1 MKAIN
6 IKLATFSFAAMLL
19 ASCSDSNNNGIDTP
33 ITPAMIPKI
42 VGSAVVS
49 TTDAQTLASRVLNY
63 KTGTSSVAKS
73 RTIDTSNS
81 EIFADVI
88 DMPAEP
94 QTPADAIDL
103 RGKAGWNTPINDGVY
118 KISAGEETVD
128 ISSWNG
134 CVNASNQ
141 VTFYIEKGATF
152 KFDWDPWNNLKFK
165 IIVHKGGKLICR
177 GTTPQFNEIDNYGT
191 IDFQNQNIY
200 IASKFRTTGSLVYP
214 DKKIDIHS
222 KCYIGGSLE
231 GELYLGSSVLNVKG
245 NLTSQNNDYNGLRLD
260 AINNNPGTKI
270 NVEGK
275 FTAPKLSL
283 TNGSEMWSDCGSVV
297 NGEVYIDGGSVLH
310 VKYLSCKKFTQSSG
324 ANVILSDQSF
334 INCSGEFYDNN
345 NDTSHSIL
353 EGNGSKAVVK
363 AAKFYFNNGEPQ
375 TNDAGERYYLVDM
388 FSTTGTGNPQ
398 LVADGA
404 FYVNWQP
411 ANVQFKNGNVF
422 TTNGVTQSEVVINPT
437 TDCGN
442 PGWTNPNPKPDPD
455 PNPTPTPEPT
465 PTPTPKPEPTPDPK
479 PGLDLIT
486 TIESDHTHE
495 ISATGIMPR
504 DGYLYMGYHTN
515 QNQKENTEYSHGGC
529 VEVFTPVKNNK
540 VELKQYLYDSARDL
554 DFNHLLA
561 VKINGENKVF
571 LPGSSYKKGAMLA
584 YMNINDDHM
593 LATESKQIT
602 STETDKDGKPIVKYE
617 EPLQFVQLHPATEE
631 FKGKGYDENCVVYN
645 DNTNHLIVATT
656 EGYTIYDAETLN
668 EVNSYEKPGKAKHLA
683 IGNGKIVALYLD
695 RRTTDGTEAIP
706 ATIEVV
712 EERTEDFSNSKTF
725 STTANIEPNNG
736 KNVIAVKDN
745 KIYACLGAAGLYVYD
760 MDGNE
765 QWHYQMPKPK
775 NAKGKWKALCNGCF
789 VDDNY
794 VYLAYGS
801 YGIVVID
808 KDTQKVVAHRAVEKS
823 ANYVTVYDGYIYVAY
838 GRSRMQVFQLNLGK

>member
-1 MKAIN
+1 MKALN
-6 IKLATFSFAAMLL
+6 IKLATFSFAALLL
-19 ASCSDSNNNGIDTP
+19 ASCSDSNSDIGTP
-33 ITPAMIPKI
+33 ISPVMNPKI
-42 VGSAVVS
+42 VGSTVVS
-49 TTDAQTLASRVLNY
+49 STDAQTLATQVINY
-63 KTGTSSVAKS
+63 KKKTASATKAT
-73 RTIDTSNS
+73 RTIDNNNS
-81 EIFADVI
+81 EIFEGVI

-94 QTPADAIDL
+94 AVPAEAIDL
-103 RGKAGWNTPINDGVY
+103 VSAPQWTALSGNVF
-118 KISAGEETVD
+118 KISSGNIALT
-128 ISSWNG
+128 NQYQM
-134 CVNASNQ
+134 SNTATIY
-141 VTFYIEKGATF
+141 VESGATLTYNY
-152 KFDWDPWNNLKFK
+152 WDGGYK
-165 IIVHKGGKLICR
+165 IIVLKGGKLVDSYGNAIKLCDV
-177 GTTPQFNEIDNYGT
+177 DNYGT
-191 IDFQNQNIY
+191 IEFLNDRIEIN
-200 IASKFRTTGSLVYP
+200 KTFRTAQ
-214 DKKIDIHS
+214 D
-222 KCYIGGSLE
+222 
-231 GELYLGSSVLNVKG
+231 LNVVDKVLAISGKAYFGGNVTSKNFYPGSGIINIKG
-245 NLTSQNNDYNGLRLD
+245 DL
-260 AINNNPGTKI
+260 NPGG
-270 NVEGK
+270 NEL
-275 FTAPKLSL
+275 KLCS
-283 TNGSEMWSDCGSVV
+283 TNGETNGTKMNVDGKITAQRLELANSSILYSGCGAVI
-297 NGEVYIDGGSVLH
+297 NGEVNINGGSSLH
-310 VKYLSCKKFTQSSG
+310 AKYLECLKFTQSSG
-324 ANVILSDQSF
+324 SSLILSDQSY
-334 INCSGEFYDNN
+334 IKCSGEFASYN
-345 NDTSHSIL
+345 NDTSYSIL
-353 EGNGSKAVVK
+353 EGDGAKAVIK
-363 AAKFYFNNGEPQ
+363 ADKFIFNNGEPQ
-375 TNDAGERYYLVDM
+375 TNEGGETYYEVKM
-388 FSTTGTGNPQ
+388 FSTPGINNPQ
-398 LVADGA
+398 IVADGS
-404 FYVNWQP
+404 FYVNGQKVNVRFTD
-411 ANVQFKNGNVF
+411 ANMFV
-422 TTNGVTQSEVVINPT
+422 TNGVTKNEVVINPT

-442 PGWTNPNPKPDPD
+442 PGWTNPDPKPSPE
-455 PNPTPTPEPT
+455 PEPEPT
-465 PTPTPKPEPTPDPK
+465 PTPTPKPEPTPEPK

-486 TIESDHTHE
+486 TVEPEHTHE

-515 QNQKENTEYSHGGC
+515 QNQKENAEYSHGGC
-529 VEVFTPVKNNK
+529 IEVMSPV
-540 VELKQYLYDSARDL
+540 VDDQAELKQYLYDSARDL

-584 YMNINDDHM
+584 YMTINDDHM

-668 EVNSYEKPGKAKHLA
+668 EVDSYEKPGKAKHLA

-765 QWHYQMPKPK
+765 QWHYQMPNPK
-775 NAKGKWKALCNGCF
+775 NKKDKWKALCNGCF

-808 KDTQKVVAHRAVEKS
+808 KNTQKVVAHRIVEKS
-823 ANYVTVYDGYIYVAY
+823 ANYITVYNGYIYVAY
-838 GRSRMQVFQLNLGK
+838 GRSRMQVFKLNLGE